1 MPYAVE
7 NALFQWEEGERRL
20 RDARDLE
27 RSQLY
32 DAERSVYEELRRRLG
47 GSFTLGELANFY
59 GEGTDW
65 ANDIAERRFAGTD
78 TAWVVD
84 AAFGRY
90 ARFASDSP
98 ESSSSPWSSPARRI
112 TIRSRSIATVTGRW
126 PAQCSA

>member
-20 RDARDLE
+20 REARDVE
-27 RSQLY
+27 RVQLRAAA
-32 DAERSVYEELRRRLG
+32 DTVFEEIRRRLG
-47 GSFTLGELANFY
+47 GSFTLGELANLY

-90 ARFASDSP
+90 ARFASDY
-98 ESSSSPWSSPARRI
+98 AGGRRHE
-112 TIRSRSIATVTGRW
+112 
-126 PAQCSA
+126 

>member
-7 NALFQWEEGERRL
+7 NALFQWDEGERRL
-20 RDARDLE
+20 REARDVE
-27 RSQLY
+27 RAQLRAAA
-32 DAERSVYEELRRRLG
+32 DTVFEELRRRLG

-65 ANDIAERRFAGTD
+65 AHDIAERRFAGTD

-90 ARFASDSP
+90 ARFASDFAGGKRY
-98 ESSSSPWSSPARRI
+98 E
-112 TIRSRSIATVTGRW
+112 
-126 PAQCSA
+126 